1 MADLLALFRTFVRIA
16 EAGSFTAVAA
26 QAGSSQPTVSRQIGL
41 LEEHL
46 GARLLQRSTRA
57 LSLTDDGRAFYEHAR
72 RTIEAA
78 DEAVGAVGRRR
89 DRPSGLLRLACA
101 EVFGRLHV
109 IPRLARLRA
118 LYPELEVGLSLVD
131 GPTDLVEEGVDVAIR
146 VGPILDPSLVA
157 RRIGATRRMV
167 VGRADYFAARGEPGH
182 PRELDRHDCIVY
194 ERLTTG
200 ANWTFQTPQGPL
212 VVPISGPI
220 RVNTTEGVRA
230 TVLSGLGL
238 GYVPTWHFDAAEF
251 EIGRLHSVLTSYTPP
266 PEPISAVYPSRRHL
280 APKVRAAIDFFTAEF
295 ALHPQLNAEELN

>member
-1 MADLLALFRTFVRIA
+1 
-16 EAGSFTAVAA
+16 
-26 QAGSSQPTVSRQIGL
+26 
-41 LEEHL
+41 
-46 GARLLQRSTRA
+46 
-57 LSLTDDGRAFYEHAR
+57 
-72 RTIEAA
+72 
-78 DEAVGAVGRRR
+78 
-89 DRPSGLLRLACA
+89 
-101 EVFGRLHV
+101 
-109 IPRLARLRA
+109 
-118 LYPELEVGLSLVD
+118 
-131 GPTDLVEEGVDVAIR
+131 
-146 VGPILDPSLVA
+146 
-157 RRIGATRRMV
+157 MV

-251 EIGRLHSVLTSYTPP
+251 EIGRLHAVLASYAPP